1 MKKFATIAT
10 IILLTGCASQAEY
23 YAAIERANLAQV
35 EASKARSAAEA
46 DRIAA
51 LSEMAA
57 SGDESARIAAVMGI
71 AMMNRSSQN
80 ETKIIEPRQ
89 QTSEALKWAQV
100 LVPFAG
106 LGLQAHY
113 GYQLGKV
120 QSDNNAQVAIS
131 GQEAYTELGL
141 GEFRD
146 TPSARFGN
154 VPSDAF
160 PLGEG
165 RDVLVQPSDS
175 FPLGE
180 GRPADTLP
188 LGEGRDPE

>member
-1 MKKFATIAT
+1 MKALVTIAT

-35 EASKARSAAEA
+35 EASKARSAAES

-71 AMMNRSSQN
+71 AMMGNSGSN
-80 ETKIIEPRQ
+80 DSVKLIEPKQ

-120 QSDNNAQVAIS
+120 QSNNNADVAIS

-141 GEFRD
+141 GSFREGVS
-146 TPSARFGN
+146 PRFAPN
-154 VPSDAF
+154 
-160 PLGEG
+160 
-165 RDVLVQPSDS
+165 DS
-175 FPLGE
+175 FPLGT
-180 GRPADTLP
+180 GREALIQPEDSFD
-188 LGEGRDPE
+188 LGEGR